1 MLYLME
7 NYIPDLTPFN
17 FPKRE
22 RNLHLQQHICT
33 YNAINMFRAL
43 PQLFE
48 SQYKSAAKQKL
59 VTIMMFVLYRSV
71 KHAPD
76 L

>member
-7 NYIPDLTPFN
+7 NYFPDLTPFN
-17 FPKRE
+17 FPRTE
-22 RNLHLQQHICT
+22 RKLYLQQHICT

-43 PQLFE
+43 PQLSE

-59 VTIMMFVLYRSV
+59 VMIMTFVLYRSV
-71 KHAPD
+71 KHVCD